1 MNVLLSLEECYQVI
15 MRMTGTVLD
24 KVELSEE
31 ARDAIRDWRKNRA
44 LGTRELE
51 DFTVNLNEALGNHID
66 ERLTRRLRLRGGLYV
81 TEKGTGR

>member
-1 MNVLLSLEECYQVI
+1 MNVLLSLEECYAVM

-24 KVELSEE
+24 KVELSDE

-44 LGTRELE
+44 LGTKELE
-51 DFTVNLNEALGNHID
+51 EFTVALNEALGNHID